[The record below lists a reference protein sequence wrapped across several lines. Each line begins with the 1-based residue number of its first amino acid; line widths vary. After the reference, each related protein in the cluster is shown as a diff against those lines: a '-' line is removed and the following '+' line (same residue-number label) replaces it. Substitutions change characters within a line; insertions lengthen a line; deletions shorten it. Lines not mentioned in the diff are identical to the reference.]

1 MLNTIKIVILRFL
14 VRITTPIM
22 WRKYKYPELTIT
34 DKNIS
39 VKTQKK
45 SSSINV
51 RVYQVSQAL
60 NKTSPA
66 IIYFHG
72 GGWVIGDT
80 KAQDPMCKDL
90 CSKTAHTIISV
101 DYRLAPEHP
110 FPVAV
115 EDAIEAV
122 NWVIAQAGNF
132 NIDTD
137 ALFVAGD
144 SAGGNLAAVVAL
156 EAKQLSTK
164 LKGQILLYPVLDH
177 YSANFAS
184 YAEFTKGVALTAGL
198 MQWFWDLYLKHSTL
212 LKEGEVQH
220 PLATPLIREDVSHL
234 PATLIILAEKDPLRD
249 EGLAYA
255 KKLQTHGI
263 PVTQHLYPNV
273 QHGFIGS
280 VGPSKH
286 HDDAINDINQWLQI
300 HN

>member
-1 MLNTIKIVILRFL
+1 MLNTIKIAALRFL
-14 VRITTPIM
+14 VRTATPIM

-34 DKNIS
+34 DKSMS
-39 VKTQKK
+39 VTPHNKNAT
-45 SSSINV
+45 INL
-51 RVYQVSQAL
+51 RIYQVTEAL

-72 GGWVIGDT
+72 GGWVIGDI
-80 KAQDPMCKDL
+80 KSHDAMCKDF
-90 CSKTAHTIISV
+90 CKKTGYTIIAV

-110 FPVAV
+110 FPTAI

-122 NWVIAQAGNF
+122 NWIASQSAHL

-164 LKGQILLYPVLDH
+164 LKGQILLYPVVDH

-184 YAEFTKGVALTAGL
+184 YAEFAKGVALTEG
-198 MQWFWDLYLKHSTL
+198 MMKWFWDLYLKDSAV
-212 LKEGEVQH
+212 LKKGELRH
-220 PLATPLIREDVSHL
+220 PLATPLIRNDVSHL
-234 PATLIILAEKDPLRD
+234 PATLIVLAEKDPLRD

-255 KKLQTHGI
+255 KKLQEYGVD
-263 PVTQHLYPNV
+263 VTQCLYPNT

-280 VGPSKH
+280 LGPSKD
-286 HDDAINDINQWLQI
+286 HDDAINEISQWLRTK
-300 HN
+300 